1 MEAEL
6 ASKGEN
12 VLSGADAFK
21 LYDTY
26 GFPIDLTKEILE
38 EKNITIDEAGFNAA
52 MEEQRVKARNA
63 RKVTNYMGADATVYD
78 EIDPAITSTF
88 VGYDKLTNESE
99 ITVLTTEEEVVD
111 ALSEGDKGTVIVD
124 ETVFYATMGGQEGD
138 NGVIKIL
145 KENSLLRLLSS

>member
-1 MEAEL
+1 
-6 ASKGEN
+6 
-12 VLSGADAFK
+12 
-21 LYDTY
+21 
-26 GFPIDLTKEILE
+26 
-38 EKNITIDEAGFNAA
+38 

-124 ETVFYATMGGQEGD
+124 ETVFYATMIR
-138 NGVIKIL
+138 VLLRHL